1 MPHQQLVTKPGTV
14 ALVTGGGNGIGA
26 AFCGALAERG
36 CRVVVTDIDPQSAQR
51 VAAELPQALDH
62 TLDVGDPRGWR
73 ELRDRLQREGLRP
86 DLLVNN
92 AGQLM
97 GEALLASE
105 PERAEALVRVNLLG
119 AIYGCQEMLPWMAE
133 GPRVATGPARGV
145 INLAS
150 IFAALSPPGFA
161 VYSATKG
168 GVVSLTEALRGEL
181 RPLGLKAT
189 VVLPGLVGTGL
200 FERARYASTQFRE
213 ATQRQA
219 STAHI
224 TPQQVAA
231 EAIAAFERGKLY
243 AVVGRRARWFW
254 TLKHLLAT
262 RTIDAVAQRSLNA
275 VGEESFRVLPAP
287 GGRASPPA
295 PG

>member
-1 MPHQQLVTKPGTV
+1 MPNQSPSTNHRPT

-26 AFCGALAERG
+26 AFCQELAERG
-36 CRVVVTDIDPQSAQR
+36 YRVVVTDIDQQAARS
-51 VAAELPQALDH
+51 VAAALPGAVDH
-62 TLDVGDPRGWR
+62 TLDVTDPQAWR
-73 ELRDRLQREGLRP
+73 AMRDRLRLEGLRP
-86 DLLVNN
+86 TLLVNN

-97 GEALLASE
+97 GEPLLTSE
-105 PERAEALVRVNLLG
+105 PERAEALVQVNLLG
-119 AIYGCQEMLPWMAE
+119 AIFGCQVMLPWMAQ
-133 GPRVATGPARGV
+133 GPHEATGVPRGV

-181 RPLGLKAT
+181 RPLGLRAT

-200 FERARYASTQFRE
+200 FQRAFYSSRAFRD
-213 ATQRQA
+213 ATQHQA
-219 STAHI
+219 STAQV

-231 EAIAAFERGKLY
+231 EALAAFQRGKLY
-243 AVVGRRARWFW
+243 AVVGHRARWFW

-262 RTIDAVAQRSLNA
+262 RTIDGVARRSLIA
-275 VGEESFRVLPAP
+275 VGEANFRVLPAP
-287 GGRASPPA
+287 GEPMPPPA
-295 PG
+295 P